1 MIVVF
6 TDEAKRDLEEIGD
19 HIALDDPVAALRI
32 VRTLRD
38 NCLTLADF
46 PNRFPVVE
54 RYEAVQ
60 LRRRL
65 HGNYLI
71 FYRVEGDAVVIVHI
85 LHGVRDYP
93 EILGN

>member
-1 MIVVF
+1 MIVRF
-6 TDEAKRDLEEIGD
+6 TGEAERDLEEIGD
-19 HIALDDPVAALRI
+19 HIALGDPVAALLL

-38 NCLTLADF
+38 RCLTLADF
-46 PNRFPVVE
+46 PNRFPVAE

-85 LHGVRDYP
+85 LHGARNYP
-93 EILGN
+93 EILSN